1 MSEANQRRISVK
13 KVHEGPFIEGGIDL
27 GRISADEAEPHR
39 VSSRT
44 SNNASLIDNTN
55 PPDGRMR
62 LPPINKSETPKTEV
76 IRREPNQSGPPI
88 NRASALRY
96 YATRERID
104 HLNAATSIYS
114 SRTGRKSRALRGF
127 KSRGAHSLNDSIN
140 SQNRSSRASNVPS
153 RLSQYSAVHPLSENH
168 DDLFHLGRTKWSDE
182 QIRSKIGSLDNYYHR
197 PGGGDKDIREIRY
210 HLNAPNSISSTTK
223 IIYGPRRNDAGVSR
237 GQDHDSSEFFRL
249 PNRIS
254 KPINVTSRVG
264 SLDNAHHQAGGGTR
278 AIFTE
283 RLPWQAG
290 YKHRKG

>member
-1 MSEANQRRISVK
+1 MKRILMTLK
-13 KVHEGPFIEGGIDL
+13 
-27 GRISADEAEPHR
+27 
-39 VSSRT
+39 
-44 SNNASLIDNTN
+44 
-55 PPDGRMR
+55 
-62 LPPINKSETPKTEV
+62 
-76 IRREPNQSGPPI
+76 I

-153 RLSQYSAVHPLSENH
+153 RLSQYSAVHPLSGQSLFSSGCLKYLIENH

-210 HLNAPNSISSTTK
+210 HLNAPNSISSTVSLVYSGPKSRCLIQTK

-278 AIFTE
+278 AIFT
-283 RLPWQAG
+283 
-290 YKHRKG
+290 